1 MRLSKVL
8 PALLAVG
15 LLVQILLGEMG
26 LAVRALRDMHA
37 AIGLAGVVL
46 TAYALRASRGRRA
59 SILYL
64 AILLI
69 LVLVQA
75 ILGLILFGIFWVDL
89 ELFELVEMIHRYNAY
104 LMLVVG
110 LVGGI
115 VVAVVGRRSGSA
127 EAVSKGG

>member
-1 MRLSKVL
+1 MRPSAVL
-8 PALLAVG
+8 PPLLAVG
-15 LLVQILLGEMG
+15 LLVQIVVGELGLVAG
-26 LAVRALRDMHA
+26 ALRDIHA

-46 TAYALRASRGRRA
+46 TAYALRASRRRRV

-69 LVLVQA
+69 LVLLQA
-75 ILGLILFGIFWVDL
+75 ILGLILFGLFRVDL

-110 LVGGI
+110 LVGG
-115 VVAVVGRRSGSA
+115 VAVAWVGRRCSSA
-127 EAVSKGG
+127 EAIAKGG